1 MDFLYEFTASIAAL
15 NLIVM
20 PRKKV
25 TATKTESN
33 LDIVPSCSKMSC
45 NKKRK
50 IYWIIRCLLECTNKD
65 GPI

>member
-50 IYWIIRCLLECTNKD
+50 IY
-65 GPI
+65 